1 MPPLPPLSQD
11 AHMLTSGT
19 GDSVITIF
27 GIKVVNQLI
36 LDREIVLDYLPRPN
50 AITKVLKSGRRGQ
63 RVSVI

>member
-1 MPPLPPLSQD
+1 
-11 AHMLTSGT
+11 MLTSGT